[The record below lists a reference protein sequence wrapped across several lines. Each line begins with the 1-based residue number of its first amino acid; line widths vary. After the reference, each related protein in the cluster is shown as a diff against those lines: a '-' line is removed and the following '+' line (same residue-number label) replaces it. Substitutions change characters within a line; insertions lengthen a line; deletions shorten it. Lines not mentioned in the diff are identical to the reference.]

1 LSIGV
6 DELPVMAVTGTS
18 KGLGLGIVKYF
29 AGRGYRVAGC
39 SRGSAGFE
47 SENYIHFDVDVGDE
61 KQVRS
66 WIRSI
71 KRAYGRLDVLVCNAG
86 LAPAALL
93 MLETPAELLESV
105 LRTNVT
111 GTYNVCREAA
121 KVMLLRRFGRII
133 TVSSMAVGLHEEGT
147 SAYSASKSAVVE
159 MTKIMAKE
167 LVTFGI
173 TCNVMAPSMYITG
186 AVNAL
191 GEAVIARALDK
202 LTIKRTLTIEEICN
216 VISFFA
222 SPESS
227 SITGQ
232 VLHMGLVN

>member
-1 LSIGV
+1 M
-6 DELPVMAVTGTS
+6 DEYPVMAVTGTS
-18 KGLGLGIVKYF
+18 KGIGRGVAEYF
-29 AGRGYRVAGC
+29 ALRGYRVAGC
-39 SRGSAGFE
+39 SRGPTELE
-47 SENYIHFDVDVGDE
+47 SENYFHTLIDIGDE

-66 WIRSI
+66 WTKSI
-71 KRAYGRLDVLVCNAG
+71 KRTYGHLDVLVCNAG

-93 MLETPAELLESV
+93 MLETPADVLESV
-105 LRTNVT
+105 LRTNVG
-111 GTYNVCREAA
+111 GTYYVCREAA
-121 KVMLLRRFGRII
+121 KIMLLQRSGRII

-167 LVTFGI
+167 LAAFGI
-173 TCNVMAPSMYITG
+173 TCNVLAPSMYIT
-186 AVNAL
+186 
-191 GEAVIARALDK
+191 EAVDVLGATVTARALDK

-222 SPESS
+222 APESS
-227 SITGQ
+227 CITGQ